1 MLSDHK
7 FQFLKAEL
15 FEVVNMMELSP
26 IDIYLK
32 MTQQELFYCHE
43 IFFERNHALDNTSN
57 KPSID
62 LIRIKISLSYTSICA
77 PQQWFIGENTHEI
90 KISKQLFHSVTR
102 LAALPALLLVSPAGL
117 STLHPHPQPSLALA
131 AWPKGQGRF
140 SSAQLN
146 APCDKKKKMQ
156 HGRGWEVLTWQGRR
170 EILISSYSFLQK
182 SKFCDTNF
190 DFCGSWEKKKNHI
203 IEDCEV
209 SVASFCLNCDP
220 QSL

>member
-146 APCDKKKKMQ
+146 APCDKKKNAAWQ
-156 HGRGWEVLTWQGRR
+156 RLRGLDMAGKERNINFLL
-170 EILISSYSFLQK
+170 LISTKEQILWHKFWFLWQL
-182 SKFCDTNF
+182 
-190 DFCGSWEKKKNHI
+190 GKKKKI
-203 IEDCEV
+203 T
-209 SVASFCLNCDP
+209 
-220 QSL
+220 SLKTARFL